1 MCLRSEPDK
10 SVYFWSRGGY
20 LLFYNATEFDKF
32 REQNSPNVRRF
43 AFRHFVYFVNS
54 SAITTQEDTSKFVTI
69 AVHFVVNLHFPCS
82 LLHLRN
88 AA

>member
-1 MCLRSEPDK
+1 MCLRFQPDK

-20 LLFYNATEFDKF
+20 LLYNVTEFDRF

-43 AFRHFVYFVNS
+43 AFRHLVYFVNS
-54 SAITTQEDTSKFVTI
+54 SAISTQEDTSKFATI
-69 AVHFVVNLHFPCS
+69 AVHFVDNLYFPFS
-82 LLHLRN
+82 LFHLLN